1 VGAQVGY
8 RAMDVF
14 YKVQRDNGTMNLK
27 GLYFGVVGRF

>member
-1 VGAQVGY
+1 
-8 RAMDVF
+8 MDVF